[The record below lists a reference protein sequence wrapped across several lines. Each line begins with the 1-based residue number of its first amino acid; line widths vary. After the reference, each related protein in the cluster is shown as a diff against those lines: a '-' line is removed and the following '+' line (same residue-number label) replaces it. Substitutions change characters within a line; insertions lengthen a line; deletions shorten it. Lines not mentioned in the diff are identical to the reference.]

1 MTYRVIQWAT
11 GAMGKTC
18 LRTIID
24 HPDLEL
30 AGLYV
35 YGYKK
40 AGRDAGDI
48 AYRDETGV
56 VATRDIEDIL
66 AIDAD
71 IVIHA
76 ARLQPRYDH
85 HDGDILRLLESGKN
99 VVSINGN
106 SFPAYWPED
115 RRRRFE
121 EACAKGGTS
130 FGGAGLNP
138 GFAAER
144 LLATALEMTLA
155 PKSATL
161 SEIVITKEVKSS
173 QYVFDIL
180 GFGSMP
186 GDVDPN
192 SRDWVSAQT
201 LHDMFSETAAAM
213 ADRLGVVPDEIVTD
227 HGMRPAHDD
236 MEIAAG
242 AIPKGGAC
250 HFDWR
255 WKALKDGTPV
265 ATVHIIWAMDKS
277 YIADDEPLWRL
288 SIDGTPKV
296 DLVIELKP
304 PEQRDGR
311 TSAEQIGVA
320 ATVINAIPR
329 IVEAPTGLIAATGDL
344 VAPLDKKN
352 TRTGGILNP

>member
-1 MTYRVIQWAT
+1 MTYKVIQWAT

-18 LRTIID
+18 LRAIID

-35 YGYKK
+35 YGEKK

-56 VATRDIEDIL
+56 IATRDIADIL

-76 ARLQPRYDH
+76 ARLQPPYDH
-85 HDGDILRLLESGKN
+85 HYGDIIRLLESGKN

-106 SFPAYWPED
+106 SFPAYWPEA
-115 RRRRFE
+115 RRRKFE
-121 EACAKGGTS
+121 AACVKGGAS

-144 LLATALEMTLA
+144 LLAAALEMTLA
-155 PKSATL
+155 PKSAKL
-161 SEIVITKEVKSS
+161 SEIVITRDVKSP

-192 SRDWVSAQT
+192 SPDWVPAQT
-201 LHDMFSETAAAM
+201 LNDMFSETVAAM

-227 HGMRPAHDD
+227 HAMRPARDD

-242 AIPKGGAC
+242 TIPKGGAS

-255 WKALKDGTPV
+255 WKALKDGEPV
-265 ATVHIIWAMDKS
+265 ATVHVIWAMDKS
-277 YIADDEPLWRL
+277 YIPNDEPLWRL

-296 DLVIELKP
+296 DLAIELEP
-304 PEQRDGR
+304 PKERDGR
-311 TSAEQIGVA
+311 TSAEQLGVA
-320 ATVINAIPR
+320 ATVLNAIPR
-329 IVEAPTGLIAATGDL
+329 IVNAPPGPVAATGDS
-344 VAPLDKKN
+344 VAPLDKK
-352 TRTGGILNP
+352 

>member
-18 LRTIID
+18 LRAIID

-35 YGYKK
+35 YGDKK

-56 VATRDIEDIL
+56 IATRDIADIL
-66 AIDAD
+66 ATDAD

-76 ARLQPRYDH
+76 ARLQPPYDH

-106 SFPAYWPED
+106 SFPAHWPED

-121 EACAKGGTS
+121 DACARGGTS

-161 SEIVITKEVKSS
+161 SEIVITSEVKSP

-192 SRDWVSAQT
+192 SPDWAPAQT
-201 LHDMFSETAAAM
+201 LNAMFSETVAAM
-213 ADRLGVVPDEIVTD
+213 ADRLGVAPDAIVTD
-227 HGMRPAHDD
+227 HGMRPARAD

-242 AIPKGGAC
+242 TIPKGGAC

-255 WKALKDGTPV
+255 WKALKDGAPV

-288 SIDGTPKV
+288 SIDGTPRI
-296 DLVIELKP
+296 DLAIELAP
-304 PEQRDGR
+304 PERRDGR
-311 TSAEQIGVA
+311 TSAEQLGVA

-329 IVEAPTGLIAATGDL
+329 IVDAPPGLVAATGAP
-344 VAPLDKKN
+344 VAPLGGKER
-352 TRTGGILNP
+352 TRMEEEA